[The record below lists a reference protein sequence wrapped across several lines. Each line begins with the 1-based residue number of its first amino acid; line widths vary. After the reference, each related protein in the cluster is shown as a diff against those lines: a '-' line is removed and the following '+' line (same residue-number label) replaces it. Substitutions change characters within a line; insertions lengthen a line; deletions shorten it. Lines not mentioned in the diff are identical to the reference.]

1 VFGRR
6 NKIQLAEIDKLDEIR
21 DRLVNIESKLNLSL
35 GIPDRR
41 VYAAINEGFGHS
53 DQLYGCVTFSQS
65 ADDMIAVGVFD
76 TLGIKNPSYL
86 DIGAHHPVHISNT
99 YLLYL
104 RGSRGINVEAN
115 PALIKPFN
123 EIRPEDINLNIGVS
137 DKVGRMTFFR
147 FGETSGLNTFNPNR
161 AEYVEKELG
170 FPVIDRIDIDVTT
183 VSEIVSKHW
192 GGEFPDYLSLDV
204 EGLDYA
210 ILNSIDYAR
219 SSPKLVSVEANDGE
233 AVTTIT
239 ELMIR
244 KGYHPHFRIRGNLL
258 FLRKDC
264 KAAMFPE

>member
-1 VFGRR
+1 VIIVTGGAGFIGSNIVADLNELGVTDIVIVDCLGSDAKWRNLAKRRFLDIVFP
-6 NKIQLAEIDKLDEIR
+6 EELD
-21 DRLVNIESKLNLSL
+21 
-35 GIPDRR
+35 G
-41 VYAAINEGFGHS
+41 
-53 DQLYGCVTFSQS
+53 
-65 ADDMIAVGVFD
+65 
-76 TLGIKNPSYL
+76 YL

-123 EIRPEDINLNIGVS
+123 EIKPEDINLNIGVS